1 MSMEE
6 FDRRL
11 TEIERMVVDLG
22 RFLLQ
27 KVERELEQSQKDVAI
42 KESEPELIRRRFL
55 LLDDMMI
62 RIERLEERLDA
73 AGL

>member
-11 TEIERMVVDLG
+11 TEIERMVVDFG

-42 KESEPELIRRRFL
+42 KELEPELVRRRFV